1 LDDVPIGGL
10 LVLLFALVSLASFF
24 SCTETAL
31 MTLNRHWLH
40 SQAQQG
46 NRSARST
53 ERLLLRPDRLIG
65 IVLFGKIVVHVLA
78 ALVTATI
85 AIRAGGSIGLVIGA
99 VALTMA
105 LLVLGELLP
114 RAYGSLHPERVA
126 LASVWIYLAL
136 SRVLAP
142 LIWLAEAASEA
153 CLKVLGRSA
162 DGAVPLSEEERA
174 ALAET
179 GLGRHQRMLS
189 SILDLD
195 TITVEDIMIPRSEI
209 ASIDIQD
216 DWDDILDVLRTTPHT
231 RLPVCDGNLDNVV
244 GILHMKKVVHALA
257 HGELSRESL
266 HELAKER
273 EGYFVPEGTTL
284 STQLLNFQRDRRRI
298 ALVVDEYGDVQG
310 LVTLEDILEE
320 IVGEF
325 TSDPARLHRDI
336 HRDPD
341 GSYVANGT
349 INIRVLNKTLGWE
362 LPTDGPRTLNGLILE
377 YLETIPEPGTGLR
390 LGDISVEILQT
401 ADNAVKT
408 ARLRKLEVA
417 GAAKKAA
424 GRSRATRSS
433 QREHFGARRAS
444 QRKSR

>member
-1 LDDVPIGGL
+1 LDDVPIGGW
-10 LVLLFALVSLASFF
+10 LVLLFALVALAFFF

-46 NRSARST
+46 NRSARWT
-53 ERLLLRPDRLIG
+53 ERLLLRSERLIG
-65 IVLFGKIVVHVLA
+65 IVLFGKIVAHVLA

-85 AIRAGGSIGLVIGA
+85 AARAGGSLSLAIA
-99 VALTMA
+99 AALLMIV
-105 LLVLGELLP
+105 LLVLGELVP

-126 LASVWIYLAL
+126 LASVWIYRAL

-142 LIWLAEAASEA
+142 LIWVAEGAAEA
-153 CLKVLGRSA
+153 CLKLFGRSTSA
-162 DGAVPLSEEERA
+162 ASRSLSEEERT

-179 GLGRHQRMLS
+179 GVGRHQRMLS
-189 SILDLD
+189 SIIDLD
-195 TITVEDIMIPRSEI
+195 TTTVEDIMIPRSEI

-231 RLPVCDGNLDNVV
+231 RLPVCDGNLDNIV

-257 HGELSRESL
+257 HGDLSRDSL

-336 HRDPD
+336 HRDAD
-341 GSYVANGT
+341 GSYVANGA

-377 YLETIPEPGTGLR
+377 YLETIPEPGTSLR

-408 ARLRKLEVA
+408 ARLRRLET
-417 GAAKKAA
+417 GDGKKASDKSRVV
-424 GRSRATRSS
+424 RSLH
-433 QREHFGARRAS
+433 REPFGARRAS